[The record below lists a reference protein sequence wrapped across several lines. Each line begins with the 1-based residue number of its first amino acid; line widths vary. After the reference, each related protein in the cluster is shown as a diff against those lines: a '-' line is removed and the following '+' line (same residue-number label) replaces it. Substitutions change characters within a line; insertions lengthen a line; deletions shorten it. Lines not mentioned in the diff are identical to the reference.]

1 MSTVAVVV
9 IVIVV
14 IVVLGVVGFFAR
26 GQARRRGL
34 QQRFGPEYDRT
45 VESHES
51 TREAE
56 QELLARKKRHDELE
70 IHPLDPEAR
79 ERHLAAWRQ
88 VQERFVDEPETAVT
102 EADRLLVQVMGERGY
117 PTEGYEQQ
125 VSDLS
130 VEHATTIDRYR
141 KAHDI
146 SAQAEAKKASTEDL
160 RQAMVHYRSL
170 FTELLDTDDDA
181 VTNGRGSDRTAAGTN
196 TAAGTGA
203 DATAT
208 REPAAAEPTA
218 EPTAEPAAAE
228 RGVAEPAVSDE
239 PVERDTARA
248 ETGTPAGAAVEGDE
262 TQAGNETKAGTRTR
276 TGRRTARSDSDDK
289 GA

>member
-14 IVVLGVVGFFAR
+14 IVVLGVVGFVAR

-56 QELLARKKRHDELE
+56 QELLARQKRHDELE

-79 ERHLAAWRQ
+79 ERHLAEWRQ

-102 EADRLLVQVMGERGY
+102 EADRLLVLVMGERGY

-146 SAQAEAKKASTEDL
+146 STQAEAKKASTEDL
-160 RQAMVHYRSL
+160 RQAMVHYRAL
-170 FTELLDTDDDA
+170 FTELLDTDEDAITNGHGTNRADDA
-181 VTNGRGSDRTAAGTN
+181 TETAAGTE
-196 TAAGTGA
+196 T
-203 DATAT
+203 
-208 REPAAAEPTA
+208 
-218 EPTAEPAAAE
+218 
-228 RGVAEPAVSDE
+228 V
-239 PVERDTARA
+239 A
-248 ETGTPAGAAVEGDE
+248 ETGTDAETGTETDADARIDAAATGEPVAADPVSEPVTPAEEDAARTESGTPDE
-262 TQAGNETKAGTRTR
+262 TAAERTETKAGTRTR
-276 TGRRTARSDSDDK
+276 TGRRTARRDSDDK